1 MHYVFSPAPKSKVR
15 NVYLCC
21 EPPKSNSLQFI
32 EIVYWNHLFAQ
43 TSFFGRQHLFGNQ
56 LSLFTNL
63 CLIIEVP
70 FWKRQ
75 HLFANQLSL
84 WSGLVNMARINKL
97 GTMKLLPCEIF
108 NGGAEIRFIRE
119 LWMVAGCMQSH

>member
-1 MHYVFSPAPKSKVR
+1 MFIFVVNLQKVTHCSLLKS
-15 NVYLCC
+15 
-21 EPPKSNSLQFI
+21 FI
-32 EIVYWNHLFAQ
+32 EIICLRNHM

-84 WSGLVNMARINKL
+84 RSGLVNMARINKL

-108 NGGAEIRFIRE
+108 NGGAEIRFESFGWWLAACNRIKFRNGNGE
-119 LWMVAGCMQSH
+119 RQRQ